1 MTFFKLLS
9 MLTNPCDAPQTQ
21 SFMKP
26 WVCGTTGIPVQ
37 YTPYGRSWNIN
48 DGSMGTTANAVFLA
62 NVYGQTIY
70 NSATPGYP
78 DKGKRYVCWARSQ
91 VLVCLSAV
99 DHLWCQVG

>member
-1 MTFFKLLS
+1 